1 MKMFEGFERGM
12 GIGGWLT
19 NYKRFEVMEPQM
31 RTILTTGDWEHFD
44 TYITQKDVEYIASLG
59 MDHIRLG
66 FDQIVLE
73 QTPFVYSERIFEII
87 EQFVHWCEE
96 AKLNVILNLHK
107 CEGNYLDLVDSVSLC
122 DSEELQ
128 DRFVRFWLEFERRF
142 ARKDFVAFELL
153 NESKEANAE
162 KWNKLLDRAVAEI
175 RKKNPT
181 RKILLGAG
189 RHNQVSGLA
198 DMRLMEDE
206 NIAYTFH
213 FYTPHEFTHQRS
225 VLRKEH
231 IFYNRSMEYPATTQ
245 KYVDFVKL
253 KEAYWNRPFANPYEG
268 FDRVDKEYLRH
279 SMRPLRQMLEQYP
292 NVRLY
297 CSEFGVI
304 RHCDITYRENWLR
317 DVISLFTELDIGY
330 GVWNYLSTPNDG
342 NKFSLV
348 DDDKRLILSET
359 LAKIIRGEVG

>member
-1 MKMFEGFERGM
+1 
-12 GIGGWLT
+12 
-19 NYKRFEVMEPQM
+19 M
-31 RTILTTGDWEHFD
+31 R
-44 TYITQKDVEYIASLG
+44 
-59 MDHIRLG
+59 
-66 FDQIVLE
+66 
-73 QTPFVYSERIFEII
+73 
-87 EQFVHWCEE
+87 
-96 AKLNVILNLHK
+96 
-107 CEGNYLDLVDSVSLC
+107 
-122 DSEELQ
+122 
-128 DRFVRFWLEFERRF
+128 
-142 ARKDFVAFELL
+142 
-153 NESKEANAE
+153 
-162 KWNKLLDRAVAEI
+162 
-175 RKKNPT
+175 
-181 RKILLGAG
+181 
-189 RHNQVSGLA
+189 
-198 DMRLMEDE
+198 
-206 NIAYTFH
+206 
-213 FYTPHEFTHQRS
+213 
-225 VLRKEH
+225 